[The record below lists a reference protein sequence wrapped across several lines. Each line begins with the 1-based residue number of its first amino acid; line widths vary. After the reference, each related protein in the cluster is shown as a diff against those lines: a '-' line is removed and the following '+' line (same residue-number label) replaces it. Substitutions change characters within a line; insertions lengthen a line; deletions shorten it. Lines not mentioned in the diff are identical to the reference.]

1 MPYKNKRIDSSSLV
15 GTALSLLET
24 DVVKE
29 KIVSIIDEYYN
40 STESALDSCDKK
52 TDMIAELQ
60 DKLNKYIQDNEK
72 KTLDLNKAKDD
83 LKKAND
89 NYYETVDK
97 NEELIK
103 VNLKLEKS
111 LKAEQEKNEP
121 ISTVIFLFDKY
132 NSLSEEIRAVR
143 LANVI
148 SCKSIISFIIS
159 CSNYDNLLSIWDFC
173 KSMILSENNGRN
185 TELEV
190 LKDIFY
196 YFFNQLGNS
205 MNTPKFKLLD
215 TQVGET
221 FDDQYHIRGRNSKVS
236 GRITDVILNGVVQ
249 CNNNVCKRQ
258 SIVAI
263 REK

>member
-1 MPYKNKRIDSSSLV
+1 MSDNKKLV
-15 GTALSLLET
+15 CIAISLLET
-24 DVVKE
+24 DDVKN
-29 KIVSIIDEYYN
+29 KIFSVIEEYNKSKESVSDGCDN
-40 STESALDSCDKK
+40 SPDK
-52 TDMIAELQ
+52 IAELQ
-60 DKLNKYIQDNEK
+60 EALYKCEQEKEKEIDKVKAELQAILYKYEQEKLQKENELNKV
-72 KTLDLNKAKDD
+72 KA
-83 LKKAND
+83 
-89 NYYETVDK
+89 Y
-97 NEELIK
+97 
-103 VNLKLEKS
+103 LE
-111 LKAEQEKNEP
+111 AEQEKNKS
-121 ISTVIFLFDKY
+121 ISNVLILFEKY
-132 NSLSEEIRAVR
+132 NNLSEEIRTIR